1 MSNTEEVSPEVEDAG
16 KLTADELANPEANK
30 KTLTKGDLALFW
42 FLQNFFQKM
51 AESLSYYYANG
62 ICASMIHC
70 LKKLYADDEEG
81 LQEALLRHLEVYISE
96 GNVGSII
103 LGAAMAMEEEKAN
116 GAPISGATITAFKT
130 STMGPIAGLGDT
142 LMGYII
148 FPVTASMF
156 VGFGMQGSYLCLLTT
171 IVQTAIFFAIS
182 IALFRVGYYQGRM
195 AVLKVLRGD
204 WLDRLVV
211 GAGILGMLMM
221 GCLAANYVVIEPTLV
236 LDMGGGN
243 TLDIPGLVNS
253 IVPGFTPFLFMVLG
267 YFYLEKGKK
276 ASSMKL
282 MLIYLA
288 VIIVGVLVHLW

>member
-1 MSNTEEVSPEVEDAG
+1 MSNEELANVSGLTE
-16 KLTADELANPEANK
+16 DELANPEANK
-30 KTLTKGDLALFW
+30 KTLTKGDLAWFW

-70 LKKLYADDEEG
+70 LKKLYADDEDG

-116 GAPISGATITAFKT
+116 GAPIDGSIITAFKT
-130 STMGPIAGLGDT
+130 STMGPMAGLGDT

-148 FPVTASMF
+148 FPVMASLF
-156 VGFGMQGSYLCLLTT
+156 VGFGMEGSYLCLLNT
-171 IVQTAIFFAIS
+171 IATTAIFLAVS
-182 IALFRVGYYQGRM
+182 IVLFRIGYYQGRM
-195 AVLKVLRGD
+195 AVLQVLRGD

-243 TLDIPGLVNS
+243 MLDIPGIVNS
-253 IVPGFTPFLFMVLG
+253 ILPGFVPFVFLALG
-267 YFYLEKGKK
+267 YLYLENGKK

-288 VIIVGVLVHLW
+288 IIVVGVLLSIW